1 MNSLIFK
8 ITRYI
13 INNQI
18 KDISLDN
25 ILSKNIE
32 HIYKCINN
40 YNYYSIKYRDINI
53 YSFEFKFQIFK
64 KLVLYDYCFNYII
77 DDFSNLSSKIKKEIK
92 LINEYILNK
101 NNKLNLENID
111 IYFLQFLNW
120 CKKYNLLNKKKI
132 YFSNSKKYVVFR

>member
-32 HIYKCINN
+32 HIYKCISN